1 MGLYDMIMLKDN
13 HIDFAGGIEEAIL
26 KTNQYLNNEKLDLKI
41 EIETRDL
48 NEVKKVLKV
57 VKAHEKNI
65 LGKSTTN
72 KEVINGH
79 KTTIIGR
86 FFIKMSIIS

>member
-1 MGLYDMIMLKDN
+1 MARN
-13 HIDFAGGIEEAIL
+13 R
-26 KTNQYLNNEKLDLKI
+26 KTNKRRKNKNTNKNTNK
-41 EIETRDL
+41 
-48 NEVKKVLKV
+48 NVKKVLKV
-57 VKAHEKNI
+57 VKIHEKNKLEI
-65 LGKSTTN
+65 STTN